1 MALFDESIYD
11 GGPVQL
17 LEKRREFGI
26 RTLQPLYMDFLID
39 RISVPSDSDA
49 WLLQISFECTAAC
62 NCVLI
67 ADKCALVD
75 KQRSDD
81 TTTQDLAMMAVWDK
95 HTFDGCDTSLLTRS
109 FALPQKGFCDAILLV
124 FDLEEQHSFGD
135 LPFGGLRVIGNGH
148 HLFCARADQL
158 QLLPERRDLFCIPLA
173 HLPPGVYR
181 APYNYSVTDVAF
193 YKDAPQFPKL
203 LSFDRLSAS
212 FRLDAVQRFR
222 SLTVYV
228 QRRALLSTAM
238 SRLAKNK

>member
-1 MALFDESIYD
+1 
-11 GGPVQL
+11 
-17 LEKRREFGI
+17 
-26 RTLQPLYMDFLID
+26 LQPLSMDFLID

-75 KQRSDD
+75 ERQSEEAA
-81 TTTQDLAMMAVWDK
+81 TQELAIMTVWDK
-95 HTFDGCDTSLLTRS
+95 HTFDGCDKSLLTRS
-109 FALPQKGFCDAILLV
+109 FALPQKGFCDVILLV
-124 FDLEEQHSFGD
+124 FDLEEQQPFGD
-135 LPFGGLRVIGNGH
+135 LPFGTLRLIGNGH

-158 QLLPERRDLFCIPLA
+158 QLLPERCDLFCIALA
-173 HLPPGVYR
+173 HLPPGGYR

-193 YKDAPQFPKL
+193 YNDARQRI
-203 LSFDRLSAS
+203 LSFDRLSTS

-228 QRRALLSTAM
+228 QRRALLSTAL